1 MSFALGGGTAGA
13 SFRRLRVNFD
23 WPLVL
28 ATLLICAIGLTN
40 LYSATLHA
48 PRKGLFSAQLSWM
61 VLGAGLFVAAALL
74 DYRLWMR
81 LAWWGLLV
89 GLVMV
94 MAVHFTGPT
103 VKGSRRWLGVGGV
116 GIQPSEFI
124 KLAVILALARLVH
137 DRGSGEMAPWELGLR
152 MLALGGAILLIAWQ
166 PDLGTATLVALV
178 CLSVAFVAARRLWP
192 IWSGLLALAAAVP
205 LLWAY
210 VLHDYQK
217 RRVLT
222 FMDPSTDPT
231 GAGWHARQSIM
242 AVGSGRWGGK
252 GFLEG
257 TQNQLNFLPEHWS
270 DFPFSVWA
278 EEWGFVGSM
287 ALLLLYAFLILWT
300 LHVATKARDRFGAI
314 LCVGVAAML
323 FWHVFVNIAMVT
335 GLAPVV
341 GVTLPLVSH
350 GGSSVLTVW
359 LGLGLVASVSMRRFA
374 R

>member
-1 MSFALGGGTAGA
+1 MTFNAA
-13 SFRRLRVNFD
+13 SLRRFRVNFD
-23 WPLVL
+23 WPLVIAVL
-28 ATLLICAIGLTN
+28 FICAIGLVN

-48 PRKGLFSAQLSWM
+48 PRKGLFQAQITWM
-61 VLGAGLFVAAALL
+61 IFGAGLFVLTAVL
-74 DYRLWMR
+74 DYRLWAR
-81 LAWWGLLV
+81 IAWWTLAIGIV
-89 GLVMV
+89 AVV
-94 MAVHFTGPT
+94 AVHFAGVT
-103 VKGSRRWLGVGGV
+103 VKGSRRWLGIGGV
-116 GIQPSEFI
+116 GVQPSEFI
-124 KLAVILALARLVH
+124 KLAVILALARVVH
-137 DRGSGEMAPWELGLR
+137 DRGSGELAPIGLGMR
-152 MLALGGAILLIAWQ
+152 LAALAASVLLIAWQ
-166 PDLGTATLVALV
+166 PDLGTATLVALI
-178 CLSVAFVAARRLWP
+178 CLSVAFVAAQRLWP

-205 LLWAY
+205 FLWAY

-242 AVGSGRWGGK
+242 AVGSGRFGGK
-252 GFLEG
+252 GYLDG

-278 EEWGFVGSM
+278 EEWGFMGSVGLL
-287 ALLLLYAFLILWT
+287 ALYGFLILWT
-300 LHVATKARDRFGAI
+300 LHVATQARDRFGAI
-314 LCVGVAAML
+314 ICVGVAAMI

-350 GGSSVLTVW
+350 GGSSVLTIFI
-359 LGLGLVASVSMRRFA
+359 GLGLVASVSMRRFS